1 MIDPSQSS
9 TIVGGGPRSG
19 GGGRLQAPASGPGP
33 LHHPSD
39 GPSPSMGEDFDP
51 DQLNFAKGQGLIPVV
66 VQDAGTLQV
75 LTLAYMDRA
84 ALDETLTSGEATF
97 FSRSR
102 GGRWRKG
109 ETSGDRLHVVSIT
122 PDCDADSIVLK
133 VRPVGNACHLD
144 RISCFGEEDAPGLG
158 RLARLE
164 QTITERAAADPAES
178 WTARLLSQGIKRIAQ
193 KVGEEGVET
202 ALAGVAGPDSELASE
217 AADLV
222 YHLMVLLR
230 ARNMVFQ
237 DVLDVLAQRAEAARQ
252 KPGSDGT

>member
-1 MIDPSQSS
+1 VIDPS
-9 TIVGGGPRSG
+9 TLDCDNAG
-19 GGGRLQAPASGPGP
+19 
-33 LHHPSD
+33 
-39 GPSPSMGEDFDP
+39 
-51 DQLNFAKGQGLIPVV
+51 GLIPVV
-66 VQDAGTLQV
+66 VQDAATLQV

-84 ALDETLTSGEATF
+84 ALDETLDSGEATF

-122 PDCDADSIVLK
+122 PDCDADALVLK
-133 VRPVGNACHLD
+133 VRPVGNACHLN

-164 QTITERAAADPAES
+164 QTVADRAAADPAES
-178 WTARLLSQGIKRIAQ
+178 WTARLLAGGVKRVAQ

-202 ALAGVAGPDSELASE
+202 ALAGVAGPDSELAAE

-230 ARNMVFQ
+230 ARHMVFQ
-237 DVLDVLAQRAEAARQ
+237 DVLDVLAQRAEAARHNSG
-252 KPGSDGT
+252 PAGT